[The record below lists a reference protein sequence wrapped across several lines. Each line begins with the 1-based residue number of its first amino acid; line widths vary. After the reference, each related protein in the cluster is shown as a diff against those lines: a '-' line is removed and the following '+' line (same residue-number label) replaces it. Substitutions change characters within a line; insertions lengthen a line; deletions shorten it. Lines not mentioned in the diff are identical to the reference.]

1 MKETNRVAGSG
12 KTAIPISEKY
22 MLTIKKEASEYF
34 NIGIK
39 NMRKMAEQNTGAYAI
54 FLGNRYLI
62 VRKKFEEYM
71 DSLTMGEEEETE

>member
-22 MLTIKKEASEYF
+22 MLTIKEVSEYF

-71 DSLTMGEEEETE
+71 DSLTMGEEEDTE

>member
-22 MLTIKKEASEYF
+22 MLTIKEASEYF

-39 NMRKMAEQNTGAYAI
+39 NMRKMAEQNTGFYAV

-71 DSLTMGEEEETE
+71 DSLTMGEEEDAE

>member
-1 MKETNRVAGSG
+1 MKETNRMAGSE
-12 KTAIPISEKY
+12 KSAIPISEKY
-22 MLTIKKEASEYF
+22 MLTIKEASEYF

-39 NMRKMAEQNTGAYAI
+39 NMRRMAERNTGFYAV

-71 DSLTMGEEEETE
+71 DSLTMGEEDTEL

>member
-1 MKETNRVAGSG
+1 MKETNRMAGSG
-12 KTAIPISEKY
+12 KSAIPISEKY
-22 MLTIKKEASEYF
+22 MLTIKEASEYF

-39 NMRKMAEQNTGAYAI
+39 NMRRMAEQNTGFYAI

-71 DSLTMGEEEETE
+71 DSLTMGEEDTEL

>member
-12 KTAIPISEKY
+12 KSAIPISEKY
-22 MLTIKKEASEYF
+22 MLTIKEASEYF

-39 NMRKMAEQNTGAYAI
+39 NMRRMAEQNIGFHTV

-71 DSLTMGEEEETE
+71 DSLTMGEEEDTE

>member
-1 MKETNRVAGSG
+1 MKETKRMAGSG
-12 KTAIPISEKY
+12 KSAIPISEKY
-22 MLTIKKEASEYF
+22 MLTIKEASEYF

-39 NMRKMAEQNTGAYAI
+39 NMRRMAEQNTGFYAV

-71 DSLTMGEEEETE
+71 DSLTMGEEDTEL

>member
-22 MLTIKKEASEYF
+22 MLTIKEASEYF

-62 VRKKFEEYM
+62 VRKKFEGYM

>member
-1 MKETNRVAGSG
+1 MKETNRGADGG

-22 MLTIKKEASEYF
+22 MLTIKEASEYF

-39 NMRKMAEQNTGAYAI
+39 NMRRMAEQNTGFYAV

-62 VRKKFEEYM
+62 VRRKFEEYM
-71 DSLTMGEEEETE
+71 DSLTMGEEENTEL

>member
-1 MKETNRVAGSG
+1 MKETNRMAGSG
-12 KTAIPISEKY
+12 KSAIPISEKY
-22 MLTIKKEASEYF
+22 MLTIKEASEYF

-39 NMRKMAEQNTGAYAI
+39 NMRRMAEQNTGFYAV

-71 DSLTMGEEEETE
+71 DSLTMGEEDTEL

>member
-12 KTAIPISEKY
+12 KTEIPISEKY
-22 MLTIKKEASEYF
+22 MLTVREASEYF

-39 NMRKMAEQNTGAYAI
+39 NMRRMAEENTGFYAV
-54 FLGNRYLI
+54 FLGKRYLI

-71 DSLTMGEEEETE
+71 DSLTIGKEEDAK